1 MRNKKQRA
9 KISARI
15 LAVLLCVCLAAQN
28 VPMNTFA
35 AETAQGQT
43 QERSAGEFTLELSSE
58 PFSESAEK
66 ATEEQAEETVQETV
80 SEKIEEMEREEV
92 RQETTDNMTLDD
104 CENIEETETLEL
116 SQESLEEAEGSS
128 IIDSASQIEETSCMP
143 TEEMT
148 EEEVS
153 DFDETEEL
161 SELSETETDED
172 NEALYEMYYREY
184 EELVEELAAADNAYK
199 ITENQLFMQA
209 PQYLLK
215 NSAYDTYLTRCFDY
229 TREAMDSV
237 SSTQDIL
244 AAFMKGLKDG
254 AEFLTKEIAS
264 AYGWTDSNYKK
275 QKKDLAGELVREYM
289 GNEEYLGVSAEKL
302 SKNLKGLNKIANADL
317 KIQKE
322 EYAKQLKEACT
333 AMSDNDV
340 DKAVD
345 AIFGKLDKIS
355 GYADKTVDAFDIVT
369 SIMANQELEL
379 EVIDDLIVALQ
390 DSNDRDLYEGLI
402 MIRSDI
408 TSDIGTYI
416 LENYLTDKALG
427 KVKGILVDAIYNA
440 VSGVTGIEIT
450 TSGKVIV
457 GVAVNV
463 GVWCY
468 EKFQPSVDDI
478 VHTTIMY
485 NYALTLDTAVTKYKM
500 KFYKKQ
506 AKEEDIDCLQAA
518 LTAELCAV
526 KLMMKYAKGLTSNK
540 ALKNTLENYRESIG
554 ESPITYTGYI
564 NYYRMLATKD
574 IDAGLLTVT
583 DDSAVQKTP
592 DGTIIDEKY
601 DPTESIK
608 AKYAEI
614 QKKYPPNAGKTWTGK
629 YGGAEQCFGFAR
641 MVFNLLFGCDM
652 PKAYKG
658 KKRYELVDNTN
669 VTVIGQLSG
678 SNVTADN
685 MKKLV
690 SQGKLGDVTQGYG
703 APYGQHTMILQ
714 ELTDTGAVFYQC
726 NLYGE
731 CDIYTK
737 LYTWEYLAGRYGT
750 GDGTSGNGFTL
761 YRANNYG
768 TVYGD
773 GSDLFYDDSVNFV
786 INDGVLV
793 KYNGWQSHVV
803 IPDTVT
809 AIGDGAFQNNKTMM
823 TVEIPDGVISI
834 GNSAFYGC
842 TNLVGVVIPDSVE
855 SIGSQAFYGCTNLV
869 NVQLPENEKFVLI
882 NWGCF
887 YNCKHLKGIEIPQT
901 VTEIGSTVFYNCE
914 KLVDV
919 DLPNKLVSI
928 DYWAFTN
935 VPIKKIT
942 IPKSLERAYYA
953 QEGGAFYNCS
963 TLKEVNFEEG
973 ITSIPSCLFM
983 GCNGI
988 EEIVIPNTVT
998 SIGWGSFKNCKNL
1011 EKVSIPDSVTE
1022 IGSTVF
1028 YNCEKLVDV
1037 DLPNKLV
1044 SIDYW
1049 AFTNVPIKKITIPKS
1064 LERAYYAQE
1073 GGAFYNCST
1082 LKEVNFEEG
1091 ITSIPSCLF
1100 MGCNGIEEIVIPNTV
1115 TSIGWGSFKNCKN
1128 LEKVSI
1134 PDSVTEIGSTVFYNC
1149 EKLVDV
1155 DLPNKLVSID
1165 YWAFTNVP
1173 IKKITIPKSLERAYY
1188 AQEGGAFYNCS
1199 TLKEVNFEEGITS
1212 IPSYLFMGCNGVEE
1226 ITIPNT
1232 VTSIGWGSFEN
1243 CKNLEKAIIP
1253 SSVTAMEG
1261 YVFYNCVKLPEISIP
1276 DTVASMGNYIFSG
1289 CTSLKNAK
1297 LPNIR
1302 VNISDGMFQ
1311 NCTSLTTIDLPK
1323 TVTIIKKYAFQN
1335 AGLTELT
1342 LPENVTAIESSAF
1355 DGCTN
1360 LAKVTLKQTL
1370 KTIGS
1375 YAFRNND
1382 ALPELTIPNSVTTIG
1397 DYAFQDSDALTTVTI
1412 SDSVTALGQYIFAH
1426 CDTLKDVKLGT
1437 GLTKIPSYAF
1447 NLCPE
1452 LQKIVLPYRITTVDA
1467 NAFTNCTKL
1476 TEVTIPRGTT
1486 TISASAFS
1494 YPDRLTIYGISG
1506 TYAETYANQI
1516 GARFVNREVNAT
1528 DVTLSSTSLSM
1539 ITGAKHTLVMSV
1551 TPSDFT
1557 DEVVWK
1563 SSDTNILTVDNMGV
1577 ITAKA
1582 VGTANVRVAV
1592 GEKTA
1597 SCAVTVVQPVTSISL
1612 SKSTLSL
1619 DAFEDYTLTAS
1630 VYPDNAADKSVEW
1643 ATSDEKIAIVSQTGK
1658 VTPLSK
1664 GTADITVTAKDGS
1677 GRTAKCTVTVTSE
1690 GQLCTQYS
1698 QLESAHNYA
1707 NNTNKVW
1714 KYTYSG
1720 AKTLEV
1726 TFDSKTNVDDGYDFI
1741 YIYDKDNKEIK
1752 KATGT
1757 QLAGKTIQTTGDTI
1771 KIKLVSDEAVTAW
1784 GFRVTK
1790 ISADGSA
1797 IDPGEEKPGESET
1810 STEDSTEGTSEEE
1823 ESSEEHPT
1831 ESESDEPDGSLKDGL
1846 YITGLKTKTYTGSTV
1861 KQNLKVYYNKNLLQE
1876 GRDYT
1881 LSYKNNKTAGTA
1893 LVMIKTKGN
1902 LTGVV
1907 TKTFQIQPRKINDTN
1922 VIIEDAVYSY
1932 DKKAHKKAPAVMY
1945 NGKKLKEGKDYQA
1958 VEYGTGDYTSVGTYT
1973 VKIKGIGNYAGTYD
1987 SAKVIIV
1994 DKDKNLSKAKIA
2006 KIPAQEYQNGAAV
2019 ELPDSLVKVEL
2030 NKTTLK
2036 KGSDYTVSYANNTE
2050 AGKAI
2055 LIIKGKGQYAG
2066 TKTITFTIKRT
2077 PTALTDSMVTN
2088 KKEIGTVEIHKN
2100 GAKPK
2105 PKLAT
2110 GGSALTEGKD
2120 YAISYKNNKKAGT
2133 GTIVIKGKGNYT
2145 GNLEIPFRIT
2155 VKDLTSPNITVRVPN
2170 VPYTGKPNK
2179 YQSALV
2185 LTDSDGGILAKN
2197 KDYAV
2202 EAYYMG
2208 KTMLDKKSNPK
2219 EGAEI
2224 TVIIKGKGNYT
2235 GTIETSY
2242 SVKGIDFSKADIKV
2256 TAKRYTGS
2264 SVIIKSDD
2272 IISAN
2277 IKTGK
2282 TKTAL
2287 KFGTDYEIAAY
2298 SNNLKKG
2305 TATVTFKGIGAYAG
2319 EKTVK
2324 FKINSAQVQ

>member
-28 VPMNTFA
+28 VPMNAFA

-43 QERSAGEFTLELSSE
+43 QERSAGEFTSELSSE
-58 PFSESAEK
+58 PFSESAEE

-80 SEKIEEMEREEV
+80 PEKIEEEEQDSTERVNSDSATETIEQTSEHESYRISEEASIA
-92 RQETTDNMTLDD
+92 EESICEESATDNESSSETDSITEEWSQTEIDNFSGETVSRIEWLRELTSAFELNLEKENYPDNYYSDISTSSEYYHDIMVATGYGLVDVDAGEEFRPDDNATREFAAYSMNMRVGYVRESSEYTFSEAGEVTHADDIQAAIDNGWMVLDGSDFHPNAALTVEVKDAMIKEAKEIYASRKIDANHENRYEFTDNVIVIPNDTL
-104 CENIEETETLEL
+104 IEL
-116 SQESLEEAEGSS
+116 SAENELTITDCPKTINQGDMFAVFDSGMPLVFRAEKISKSGSQTIVTIGDVDMEDAFTTFDMEGTIDTDLTSVFVEDDDETVQLNYIVGGSAEKQYEDGTKYESLEELGNREISAVQVVQEFDYEEVNNGKWFGKPGGNYEESNPACKFTITQTISDLDVNYISNGTSSVYLTVTGNVSINCSLNLDLLDAFMPDLKVIKIQVTPLAVTLDLDAVVTLKGKAVFNYDGFFEIGVDFKHNRGFKLVSHLYGDTFSTEINAEATVGLRASINANYVFIKGSLYAEMGLKGGVTVLNKDDNGEPKECTTIYAYLYANYGWSVKVFVLFDKDKKWSDSHAIYTKYNSPFRVSKHYENGKKVDCCTRSRKSLQEYKAGPMWFYSTPSNSKYGYNGGSS
-128 IIDSASQIEETSCMP
+128 GLDADGNPFTIFEYS
-143 TEEMT
+143 
-148 EEEVS
+148 
-153 DFDETEEL
+153 L
-161 SELSETETDED
+161 NED
-172 NEALYEMYYREY
+172 NEAT
-184 EELVEELAAADNAYK
+184 
-199 ITENQLFMQA
+199 IT
-209 PQYLLK
+209 
-215 NSAYDTYLTRCFDY
+215 
-229 TREAMDSV
+229 
-237 SSTQDIL
+237 
-244 AAFMKGLKDG
+244 
-254 AEFLTKEIAS
+254 
-264 AYGWTDSNYKK
+264 
-275 QKKDLAGELVREYM
+275 
-289 GNEEYLGVSAEKL
+289 
-302 SKNLKGLNKIANADL
+302 
-317 KIQKE
+317 
-322 EYAKQLKEACT
+322 
-333 AMSDNDV
+333 
-340 DKAVD
+340 
-345 AIFGKLDKIS
+345 
-355 GYADKTVDAFDIVT
+355 
-369 SIMANQELEL
+369 
-379 EVIDDLIVALQ
+379 
-390 DSNDRDLYEGLI
+390 
-402 MIRSDI
+402 
-408 TSDIGTYI
+408 
-416 LENYLTDKALG
+416 
-427 KVKGILVDAIYNA
+427 
-440 VSGVTGIEIT
+440 
-450 TSGKVIV
+450 
-457 GVAVNV
+457 
-463 GVWCY
+463 
-468 EKFQPSVDDI
+468 
-478 VHTTIMY
+478 
-485 NYALTLDTAVTKYKM
+485 
-500 KFYKKQ
+500 
-506 AKEEDIDCLQAA
+506 
-518 LTAELCAV
+518 
-526 KLMMKYAKGLTSNK
+526 
-540 ALKNTLENYRESIG
+540 
-554 ESPITYTGYI
+554 
-564 NYYRMLATKD
+564 
-574 IDAGLLTVT
+574 
-583 DDSAVQKTP
+583 
-592 DGTIIDEKY
+592 
-601 DPTESIK
+601 
-608 AKYAEI
+608 
-614 QKKYPPNAGKTWTGK
+614 
-629 YGGAEQCFGFAR
+629 
-641 MVFNLLFGCDM
+641 
-652 PKAYKG
+652 
-658 KKRYELVDNTN
+658 
-669 VTVIGQLSG
+669 
-678 SNVTADN
+678 
-685 MKKLV
+685 
-690 SQGKLGDVTQGYG
+690 
-703 APYGQHTMILQ
+703 
-714 ELTDTGAVFYQC
+714 
-726 NLYGE
+726 
-731 CDIYTK
+731 
-737 LYTWEYLAGRYGT
+737 
-750 GDGTSGNGFTL
+750 
-761 YRANNYG
+761 
-768 TVYGD
+768 
-773 GSDLFYDDSVNFV
+773 
-786 INDGVLV
+786 
-793 KYNGWQSHVV
+793 KYNGNVSALRIPEELDGYKVV
-803 IPDTVT
+803 
-809 AIGDGAFQNNKTMM
+809 G
-823 TVEIPDGVISI
+823 I
-834 GNSAFYGC
+834 GNSVFKGKTALR
-842 TNLVGVVIPDSVE
+842 TVVVPDSVE
-855 SIGSQAFYGCTNLV
+855 TIGYSAFENCSNLV
-869 NVQLPENEKFVLI
+869 SVQLPKGVTSIGYYAFR
-882 NWGCF
+882 
-887 YNCKHLKGIEIPQT
+887 NCSKLKKVE
-901 VTEIGSTVFYNCE
+901 
-914 KLVDV
+914 
-919 DLPNKLVSI
+919 
-928 DYWAFTN
+928 
-935 VPIKKIT
+935 
-942 IPKSLERAYYA
+942 IPKSLETTTAN
-953 QEGGAFYNCS
+953 FYLTNSGIFYDCEN
-963 TLKEVNFEEG
+963 LKTIKFEEG
-973 ITSIPSCLFM
+973 ITKIPQCIFANCS
-983 GCNGI
+983 GI
-988 EEIVIPNTVT
+988 E
-998 SIGWGSFKNCKNL
+998 SI
-1011 EKVSIPDSVTE
+1011 EIPD
-1022 IGSTVF
+1022 TVI
-1028 YNCEKLVDV
+1028 
-1037 DLPNKLV
+1037 
-1044 SIDYW
+1044 SI
-1049 AFTNVPIKKITIPKS
+1049 
-1064 LERAYYAQE
+1064 EAY
-1073 GGAFYNCST
+1073 AFYNCASIKNII
-1082 LKEVNFEEG
+1082 LK
-1091 ITSIPSCLF
+1091 I
-1100 MGCNGIEEIVIPNTV
+1100 GIET
-1115 TSIGWGSFKNCKN
+1115 IGGY
-1128 LEKVSI
+1128 
-1134 PDSVTEIGSTVFYNC
+1134 T
-1149 EKLVDV
+1149 
-1155 DLPNKLVSID
+1155 
-1165 YWAFTNVP
+1165 FTND
-1173 IKKITIPKSLERAYY
+1173 SALL
-1188 AQEGGAFYNCS
+1188 G
-1199 TLKEVNFEEGITS
+1199 
-1212 IPSYLFMGCNGVEE
+1212 
-1226 ITIPNT
+1226 
-1232 VTSIGWGSFEN
+1232 
-1243 CKNLEKAIIP
+1243 
-1253 SSVTAMEG
+1253 
-1261 YVFYNCVKLPEISIP
+1261 ISIP
-1276 DTVASMGNYIFSG
+1276 DTVTSMGNYIFSG
-1289 CTSLKNAK
+1289 CTSLKTAR
-1297 LPNIR
+1297 LPNTR
-1302 VNISDGMFQ
+1302 VNITDGMFQ
-1311 NCTSLTTIDLPK
+1311 NCTSLTTIALPK
-1323 TVTIIKKYAFQN
+1323 TVTTIKQYAFQN

-1342 LPENVTAIESSAF
+1342 LPENVTTIEQSAF
-1355 DGCTN
+1355 DNCTA
-1360 LAKVTLKQTL
+1360 LAKVTLNQKL
-1370 KTIGS
+1370 KTIGN

-1382 ALPELTIPNSVTTIG
+1382 ALSEITIPNSVTTIG
-1397 DYAFQDSDALTTVTI
+1397 DYAFQDSDALTTATI
-1412 SDSVTALGQYIFAH
+1412 SDSVTAIGQYIFAH
-1426 CDTLKDVKLGT
+1426 CDTLKDIKLGT

-1486 TISASAFS
+1486 TISANAFS

-1506 TYAETYANQI
+1506 TYAEIYANQI
-1516 GARFVNREVNAT
+1516 GAKFVNREVNAT
-1528 DVTLSSTSLSM
+1528 NVTLSSTTLSM
-1539 ITGAKHTLVMSV
+1539 IAGAKHTLVMSV
-1551 TPSDFT
+1551 TPNDFT

-1612 SKSTLSL
+1612 NRSTLSL

-1643 ATSDEKIAIVSQTGK
+1643 TTSDEKIAIVSQTGK

-1757 QLAGKTIQTTGDTI
+1757 QLAGKTIQTTGDTV

-1790 ISADGSA
+1790 ISADGTA
-1797 IDPGEEKPGESET
+1797 IDPGEENPGETET
-1810 STEDSTEGTSEEE
+1810 STEGSTEGSSEEE
-1823 ESSEEHPT
+1823 NSSEEHST
-1831 ESESDEPDGSLKDGL
+1831 ETEPDEPDGSLKDGL
-1846 YITGLKTKTYTGSTV
+1846 YITGLKTKTYTGSAV

-1876 GRDYT
+1876 GKDYT

-1958 VEYGTGDYTSVGTYT
+1958 VEYGTGDYTSVGTYR

-1994 DKDKNLSKAKIA
+1994 DKDKNLSKAKVA
-2006 KIPAQEYQNGAAV
+2006 KVPAQEYQNGAAV

-2077 PTALTDSMVTN
+2077 PTVLTDSMVTN

-2197 KDYAV
+2197 KDYTV

-2208 KTMLDKKSNPK
+2208 KTVLDKKSNPK

>member
-28 VPMNTFA
+28 VPMNAFA

-43 QERSAGEFTLELSSE
+43 QERSAGEFTSELSSE
-58 PFSESAEK
+58 PFSESAEE

-80 SEKIEEMEREEV
+80 PEKIEEEEQDSTERVNSDSATETIEQTSEHESYRISEEASIA
-92 RQETTDNMTLDD
+92 EESICEESATDNESSSETDSITEEWSQTEIDNFSGETVSRIEWLRELTSAFELNLEKENYPDNYYSDISTSSEYYHDIMVATGYGLVDVDAGEEFRPDDNATREFAAYSMNMRVGYVRESSEYTFSEAGEVTHADDIQAAIDNGWMVLDGSDFHPNAALTVEVKDAMIKEAKEIYASRKIDANHENRYEFTDNVIVIPNDTL
-104 CENIEETETLEL
+104 IEL
-116 SQESLEEAEGSS
+116 SAENELTITDCPKTINQGDMFAVFDSGMPLVFRAEKISKSGSQTIVTIGDVDMEDAFTTFDMEGTIDTDLTSVFVEDDDETVQLNYIVGGSAEKQYEDGTKYESLEELGNREISAVQVVQEFDYEEVNNGKWFGKPGGNYEESNPACKFTITQTISDLDVNYISNGTSSVYLTVTGNVSINCSLNLDLLDAFMPDLKVIKIQVTPLAVTLDLDAVVTLKGKAVFNYDGFFEIGVDFKHNRGFKLVSHLYGDTFSTEINAEATVGLRASINANYVFIKGSLYAEMGLKGGVTVLNKDDNGEPKECTTIYAYLYANYGWSVKVFVLFDKDKKWSDSHAIYTKYNSPFRVSKHYENGKKVDCCTRSRKSLQEYKAGPMWFYSTPSNSKYGYNGGSS
-128 IIDSASQIEETSCMP
+128 GLDADGNPFTIFEYS
-143 TEEMT
+143 
-148 EEEVS
+148 
-153 DFDETEEL
+153 L
-161 SELSETETDED
+161 NED
-172 NEALYEMYYREY
+172 NEATITKYNGNVSALRIP
-184 EELVEELAAADNAYK
+184 EELDGYK
-199 ITENQLFMQA
+199 VVGIG
-209 PQYLLK
+209 
-215 NSAYDTYLTRCFDY
+215 NSVFKGKTALRTVVVP
-229 TREAMDSV
+229 DSV
-237 SSTQDIL
+237 ETIGYS
-244 AAFMKGLKDG
+244 AFENCSNLVSVQLPKG
-254 AEFLTKEIAS
+254 
-264 AYGWTDSNYKK
+264 
-275 QKKDLAGELVREYM
+275 
-289 GNEEYLGVSAEKL
+289 
-302 SKNLKGLNKIANADL
+302 
-317 KIQKE
+317 
-322 EYAKQLKEACT
+322 
-333 AMSDNDV
+333 
-340 DKAVD
+340 
-345 AIFGKLDKIS
+345 
-355 GYADKTVDAFDIVT
+355 VT
-369 SIMANQELEL
+369 SIGYYAFRNCSKLKKVEIPKSLETTTANF
-379 EVIDDLIVALQ
+379 
-390 DSNDRDLYEGLI
+390 
-402 MIRSDI
+402 
-408 TSDIGTYI
+408 
-416 LENYLTDKALG
+416 YLTNS
-427 KVKGILVDAIYNA
+427 GIFYDCENLKTIKFEEGITKIPQCIFANC
-440 VSGVTGIEIT
+440 SGIE
-450 TSGKVIV
+450 
-457 GVAVNV
+457 
-463 GVWCY
+463 
-468 EKFQPSVDDI
+468 
-478 VHTTIMY
+478 
-485 NYALTLDTAVTKYKM
+485 
-500 KFYKKQ
+500 
-506 AKEEDIDCLQAA
+506 
-518 LTAELCAV
+518 
-526 KLMMKYAKGLTSNK
+526 
-540 ALKNTLENYRESIG
+540 
-554 ESPITYTGYI
+554 
-564 NYYRMLATKD
+564 
-574 IDAGLLTVT
+574 
-583 DDSAVQKTP
+583 
-592 DGTIIDEKY
+592 
-601 DPTESIK
+601 
-608 AKYAEI
+608 
-614 QKKYPPNAGKTWTGK
+614 
-629 YGGAEQCFGFAR
+629 
-641 MVFNLLFGCDM
+641 
-652 PKAYKG
+652 
-658 KKRYELVDNTN
+658 
-669 VTVIGQLSG
+669 
-678 SNVTADN
+678 
-685 MKKLV
+685 
-690 SQGKLGDVTQGYG
+690 DV
-703 APYGQHTMILQ
+703 
-714 ELTDTGAVFYQC
+714 E
-726 NLYGE
+726 
-731 CDIYTK
+731 
-737 LYTWEYLAGRYGT
+737 
-750 GDGTSGNGFTL
+750 
-761 YRANNYG
+761 
-768 TVYGD
+768 
-773 GSDLFYDDSVNFV
+773 
-786 INDGVLV
+786 
-793 KYNGWQSHVV
+793 

-809 AIGDGAFQNNKTMM
+809 
-823 TVEIPDGVISI
+823 SI
-834 GNSAFYGC
+834 
-842 TNLVGVVIPDSVE
+842 E
-855 SIGSQAFYGCTNLV
+855 
-869 NVQLPENEKFVLI
+869 
-882 NWGCF
+882 
-887 YNCKHLKGIEIPQT
+887 
-901 VTEIGSTVFYNCE
+901 
-914 KLVDV
+914 
-919 DLPNKLVSI
+919 
-928 DYWAFTN
+928 
-935 VPIKKIT
+935 
-942 IPKSLERAYYA
+942 AY
-953 QEGGAFYNCS
+953 AFYNCAS
-963 TLKEVNFEEG
+963 IKNIILK
-973 ITSIPSCLFM
+973 I
-983 GCNGI
+983 GI
-988 EEIVIPNTVT
+988 ET
-998 SIGWGSFKNCKNL
+998 IGGY
-1011 EKVSIPDSVTE
+1011 T
-1022 IGSTVF
+1022 
-1028 YNCEKLVDV
+1028 
-1037 DLPNKLV
+1037 
-1044 SIDYW
+1044 
-1049 AFTNVPIKKITIPKS
+1049 FTN
-1064 LERAYYAQE
+1064 
-1073 GGAFYNCST
+1073 
-1082 LKEVNFEEG
+1082 
-1091 ITSIPSCLF
+1091 
-1100 MGCNGIEEIVIPNTV
+1100 
-1115 TSIGWGSFKNCKN
+1115 
-1128 LEKVSI
+1128 
-1134 PDSVTEIGSTVFYNC
+1134 DSALLG
-1149 EKLVDV
+1149 
-1155 DLPNKLVSID
+1155 
-1165 YWAFTNVP
+1165 
-1173 IKKITIPKSLERAYY
+1173 
-1188 AQEGGAFYNCS
+1188 
-1199 TLKEVNFEEGITS
+1199 
-1212 IPSYLFMGCNGVEE
+1212 
-1226 ITIPNT
+1226 
-1232 VTSIGWGSFEN
+1232 
-1243 CKNLEKAIIP
+1243 
-1253 SSVTAMEG
+1253 
-1261 YVFYNCVKLPEISIP
+1261 ISIP
-1276 DTVASMGNYIFSG
+1276 DTVTSMGNYIFSG
-1289 CTSLKNAK
+1289 CTSLKTAR
-1297 LPNIR
+1297 LPNTR
-1302 VNISDGMFQ
+1302 VNITDGMFQ
-1311 NCTSLTTIDLPK
+1311 NCTSLTTIALPK
-1323 TVTIIKKYAFQN
+1323 TVTTIKQYAFQN

-1342 LPENVTAIESSAF
+1342 LPENVTTIEQSAF
-1355 DGCTN
+1355 DNCTA
-1360 LAKVTLKQTL
+1360 LAKVTLNQKL
-1370 KTIGS
+1370 KTIGN

-1382 ALPELTIPNSVTTIG
+1382 ALSEITIPNSVTTIG
-1397 DYAFQDSDALTTVTI
+1397 DYAFQDSDALTTATI
-1412 SDSVTALGQYIFAH
+1412 SDSVTAIGQYIFAH
-1426 CDTLKDVKLGT
+1426 CDTLKDIKLGT

-1486 TISASAFS
+1486 TISANAFS

-1506 TYAETYANQI
+1506 TYAEIYANQI
-1516 GARFVNREVNAT
+1516 GAKFVNREVNAT
-1528 DVTLSSTSLSM
+1528 NVTLSSTTLSM
-1539 ITGAKHTLVMSV
+1539 IAGAKHTLVMSV
-1551 TPSDFT
+1551 TPNDFT

-1612 SKSTLSL
+1612 NRSTLSL

-1643 ATSDEKIAIVSQTGK
+1643 TTSDEKIAIVSQTGK

-1757 QLAGKTIQTTGDTI
+1757 QLAGKTIQTTGDTV

-1790 ISADGSA
+1790 ISADGTA
-1797 IDPGEEKPGESET
+1797 IDPGEENPGETET
-1810 STEDSTEGTSEEE
+1810 STEGSTEGSSEEE
-1823 ESSEEHPT
+1823 NSSEEHST
-1831 ESESDEPDGSLKDGL
+1831 ETEPDEPDGSLKDGL
-1846 YITGLKTKTYTGSTV
+1846 YITGLKTKTYTGSAV

-1876 GRDYT
+1876 GKDYT

-1958 VEYGTGDYTSVGTYT
+1958 VEYGTGDYTSVGTYR

-1994 DKDKNLSKAKIA
+1994 DKDKNLSKAKVA
-2006 KIPAQEYQNGAAV
+2006 KVPAQEYQNGAAV

-2077 PTALTDSMVTN
+2077 PTVLTDSMVTN

-2197 KDYAV
+2197 KDYTV

-2208 KTMLDKKSNPK
+2208 KTVLDKKSNPK

>member
-28 VPMNTFA
+28 VPMNAFA

-43 QERSAGEFTLELSSE
+43 QERSAGEFTSELSSE
-58 PFSESAEK
+58 PFSESAEE

-80 SEKIEEMEREEV
+80 PEKIEEEEQDSTERVNSDSATETIEQTSEHESYRISEEASIA
-92 RQETTDNMTLDD
+92 EESICEESATDNESSSETDSITEEWSQTEIDNFSGETVSRIEWLRELTSAFELNLEKENYPDNYYSDISTSSEYYHDIMVATGYGLVDVDAGEEFRPDDNATREFAAYSMNMRVGYVRESSEYTFSEAGEVTHADDIQAAIDNGWMVLDGSDFHPNAALTVEVKDAMIKEAKEIYASRKIDANHENRYEFTDNVIVIPNDTL
-104 CENIEETETLEL
+104 IEL
-116 SQESLEEAEGSS
+116 SAENELTITDCPKTINQGDMFAVFDSGMPLVFRAEKISKSGSQTIVTIGDVDMEDAFTTFDMEGTIDTDLTSVFVEDDDETVQLNYIVGGSAEKQYEDGTKYESLEELGNREISAVQVVQEFDYEEVNNGKWFGKPGGNYEESNPACKFTITQTISDLDVNYISNGTSSVYLTVTGNVSINCSLNLDLLDAFMPDLKVIKIQVTPLAVTLDLDAVVTLKGKAVFNYDGFFEIGVDFKHNRGFKLVSHLYGDTFSTEINAEATVGLRASINANYVFIKGSLYAEMGLKGGVTVLNKDDNGEPKECTTIYAYLYANYGWSVKVFVLFDKDKKWSDSHAIYTKYNSPFRVSKHYENGKKVDCCTRSRKSLQEYKAGPMWFYSTPSNSKYGYNGGSS
-128 IIDSASQIEETSCMP
+128 GLDADGNPFTIFEYS
-143 TEEMT
+143 
-148 EEEVS
+148 
-153 DFDETEEL
+153 L
-161 SELSETETDED
+161 NED
-172 NEALYEMYYREY
+172 NEAT
-184 EELVEELAAADNAYK
+184 
-199 ITENQLFMQA
+199 IT
-209 PQYLLK
+209 
-215 NSAYDTYLTRCFDY
+215 
-229 TREAMDSV
+229 
-237 SSTQDIL
+237 
-244 AAFMKGLKDG
+244 
-254 AEFLTKEIAS
+254 
-264 AYGWTDSNYKK
+264 
-275 QKKDLAGELVREYM
+275 
-289 GNEEYLGVSAEKL
+289 
-302 SKNLKGLNKIANADL
+302 
-317 KIQKE
+317 
-322 EYAKQLKEACT
+322 
-333 AMSDNDV
+333 
-340 DKAVD
+340 
-345 AIFGKLDKIS
+345 
-355 GYADKTVDAFDIVT
+355 
-369 SIMANQELEL
+369 
-379 EVIDDLIVALQ
+379 
-390 DSNDRDLYEGLI
+390 
-402 MIRSDI
+402 
-408 TSDIGTYI
+408 
-416 LENYLTDKALG
+416 
-427 KVKGILVDAIYNA
+427 
-440 VSGVTGIEIT
+440 
-450 TSGKVIV
+450 
-457 GVAVNV
+457 
-463 GVWCY
+463 
-468 EKFQPSVDDI
+468 
-478 VHTTIMY
+478 
-485 NYALTLDTAVTKYKM
+485 
-500 KFYKKQ
+500 
-506 AKEEDIDCLQAA
+506 
-518 LTAELCAV
+518 
-526 KLMMKYAKGLTSNK
+526 
-540 ALKNTLENYRESIG
+540 
-554 ESPITYTGYI
+554 
-564 NYYRMLATKD
+564 
-574 IDAGLLTVT
+574 
-583 DDSAVQKTP
+583 
-592 DGTIIDEKY
+592 
-601 DPTESIK
+601 
-608 AKYAEI
+608 
-614 QKKYPPNAGKTWTGK
+614 
-629 YGGAEQCFGFAR
+629 
-641 MVFNLLFGCDM
+641 
-652 PKAYKG
+652 
-658 KKRYELVDNTN
+658 
-669 VTVIGQLSG
+669 
-678 SNVTADN
+678 
-685 MKKLV
+685 
-690 SQGKLGDVTQGYG
+690 
-703 APYGQHTMILQ
+703 
-714 ELTDTGAVFYQC
+714 
-726 NLYGE
+726 
-731 CDIYTK
+731 
-737 LYTWEYLAGRYGT
+737 
-750 GDGTSGNGFTL
+750 
-761 YRANNYG
+761 
-768 TVYGD
+768 
-773 GSDLFYDDSVNFV
+773 
-786 INDGVLV
+786 
-793 KYNGWQSHVV
+793 KYNGNVSALRIPEELDGYKVV
-803 IPDTVT
+803 
-809 AIGDGAFQNNKTMM
+809 G
-823 TVEIPDGVISI
+823 I
-834 GNSAFYGC
+834 GNSVFKGKTALR
-842 TNLVGVVIPDSVE
+842 TVVVPDSVE
-855 SIGSQAFYGCTNLV
+855 TIGYSAFENCSNLV
-869 NVQLPENEKFVLI
+869 SVQLPKGVTSIGYYAFR
-882 NWGCF
+882 
-887 YNCKHLKGIEIPQT
+887 NCSKLKKVE
-901 VTEIGSTVFYNCE
+901 
-914 KLVDV
+914 
-919 DLPNKLVSI
+919 
-928 DYWAFTN
+928 
-935 VPIKKIT
+935 
-942 IPKSLERAYYA
+942 IPKSLETTTAN
-953 QEGGAFYNCS
+953 FYLTNSGIFYDCEN
-963 TLKEVNFEEG
+963 LKTIKFEEG
-973 ITSIPSCLFM
+973 ITKIPQCIFANCS
-983 GCNGI
+983 GI
-988 EEIVIPNTVT
+988 E
-998 SIGWGSFKNCKNL
+998 SI
-1011 EKVSIPDSVTE
+1011 EIPD
-1022 IGSTVF
+1022 TVI
-1028 YNCEKLVDV
+1028 
-1037 DLPNKLV
+1037 
-1044 SIDYW
+1044 SI
-1049 AFTNVPIKKITIPKS
+1049 
-1064 LERAYYAQE
+1064 EAY
-1073 GGAFYNCST
+1073 AFYNCKS
-1082 LKEVNFEEG
+1082 LKN
-1091 ITSIPSCLF
+1091 IILKI
-1100 MGCNGIEEIVIPNTV
+1100 GIET
-1115 TSIGWGSFKNCKN
+1115 IGGY
-1128 LEKVSI
+1128 
-1134 PDSVTEIGSTVFYNC
+1134 T
-1149 EKLVDV
+1149 
-1155 DLPNKLVSID
+1155 
-1165 YWAFTNVP
+1165 FTND
-1173 IKKITIPKSLERAYY
+1173 SALL
-1188 AQEGGAFYNCS
+1188 G
-1199 TLKEVNFEEGITS
+1199 
-1212 IPSYLFMGCNGVEE
+1212 
-1226 ITIPNT
+1226 
-1232 VTSIGWGSFEN
+1232 
-1243 CKNLEKAIIP
+1243 
-1253 SSVTAMEG
+1253 
-1261 YVFYNCVKLPEISIP
+1261 ISIP
-1276 DTVASMGNYIFSG
+1276 DTVTSMGNYIFSG
-1289 CTSLKNAK
+1289 CTSLKTAR
-1297 LPNIR
+1297 LPNTR
-1302 VNISDGMFQ
+1302 VNITDGMFQ
-1311 NCTSLTTIDLPK
+1311 NCTSLTTIALPK
-1323 TVTIIKKYAFQN
+1323 TVTTIKQYAFQN

-1342 LPENVTAIESSAF
+1342 LPENVTTIEQSAF
-1355 DGCTN
+1355 DNCTA
-1360 LAKVTLKQTL
+1360 LAKVTLNQKL
-1370 KTIGS
+1370 KTIGN

-1382 ALPELTIPNSVTTIG
+1382 ALSEITIPNSVTTIG
-1397 DYAFQDSDALTTVTI
+1397 DYAFQDSDALTTATI
-1412 SDSVTALGQYIFAH
+1412 SDSVTAIGQYIFAH
-1426 CDTLKDVKLGT
+1426 CDTLKDIKLGT

-1486 TISASAFS
+1486 TISANAFS

-1506 TYAETYANQI
+1506 TYAEIYANQI
-1516 GARFVNREVNAT
+1516 GAKFVNREVNAT
-1528 DVTLSSTSLSM
+1528 NVTLSSTTLSM
-1539 ITGAKHTLVMSV
+1539 IAGAKHTLVMSV
-1551 TPSDFT
+1551 TPNDFT

-1612 SKSTLSL
+1612 NRSTLSL

-1643 ATSDEKIAIVSQTGK
+1643 TTSDEKIAIVSQTGK

-1757 QLAGKTIQTTGDTI
+1757 QLAGKTIQTTGDTV

-1790 ISADGSA
+1790 ISADGTA
-1797 IDPGEEKPGESET
+1797 IDPGEENPGETET
-1810 STEDSTEGTSEEE
+1810 STEGSTEGSSEEE
-1823 ESSEEHPT
+1823 NSSEEHST
-1831 ESESDEPDGSLKDGL
+1831 ETEPDEPDGSLKDGL
-1846 YITGLKTKTYTGSTV
+1846 YITGLKTKTYTGSAV

-1876 GRDYT
+1876 GKDYT

-1958 VEYGTGDYTSVGTYT
+1958 VEYGTGDYTSVGTYR

-1994 DKDKNLSKAKIA
+1994 DKDKNLSKAKVA
-2006 KIPAQEYQNGAAV
+2006 KVPAQEYQNGAAV

-2077 PTALTDSMVTN
+2077 PTVLTDSMVTN

-2197 KDYAV
+2197 KDYTV

-2208 KTMLDKKSNPK
+2208 KTVLDKKSNPK

>member
-28 VPMNTFA
+28 VPMNAFA

-43 QERSAGEFTLELSSE
+43 QERSAGEFTSELSSE
-58 PFSESAEK
+58 PFSESAEE

-80 SEKIEEMEREEV
+80 PEKIEEEEQDSTERVNSDSATETIEQTSEHESYRISEEASIA
-92 RQETTDNMTLDD
+92 EESICEESATDNESSSETDSITEEWSQTEIDNFSGETVSRIEWLRELTSAFELNLEKENYPDNYYSDISTSSEYYHDIMVATGYGLVDVDAGEEFRPDDNATREFAAYSMNMRVGYVRESSEYTFSEAGEVTHADDIQAAIDNGWMVLDGSDFHPNAALTVEVKDAMIKEAKEIYASRKIDANHENRYEFTDNVIVIPNDTL
-104 CENIEETETLEL
+104 IEL
-116 SQESLEEAEGSS
+116 SAENELTITDCPKTINQGDMFAVFDSGMPLVFRAEKISKSGSQTIVTIGDVDMEDAFTTFDMEGTIDTDLTSVFVEDDDETVQLNYIVGGSAEKQYEDGTKYESLEELGNREISAVQVVQEFDYEEVNNGKWFGKPGGNYEESNPACKFTITQTISDLDVNYISNGTSSVYLTVTGNVSINCSLNLDLLDAFMPDLKVIKIQVTPLAVTLDLDAVVTLKGKAVFNYDGFFEIGVDFKHNRGFKLVSHLYGDTFSTEINAEATVGLRASINANYVFIKGSLYAEMGLKGGVTVLNKDDNGEPKECTTIYAYLYANYGWSVKVFVLFDKDKKWSDSHAIYTKYNSPFRVSKHYENGKKVDCCTRSRKSLQEYKAGPMWFYSTPSNSKYGYNGGSS
-128 IIDSASQIEETSCMP
+128 GLDADGNPFTIFEYS
-143 TEEMT
+143 
-148 EEEVS
+148 
-153 DFDETEEL
+153 L
-161 SELSETETDED
+161 NED
-172 NEALYEMYYREY
+172 NEATITKYNGNVSALRIP
-184 EELVEELAAADNAYK
+184 EELDGYKVVGIGNSVFKGKTALRTVVVPDSVETIGYSAF
-199 ITENQLFMQA
+199 ENCSNLVSVQLPKGVTSIGYYAFRNCSK
-209 PQYLLK
+209 LK
-215 NSAYDTYLTRCFDY
+215 KVEIPKSLETTTANFYLTNSGIFYDCENLKTIKFEEGITKIPQCIFANCSGIESIEIPD
-229 TREAMDSV
+229 TVISIEAYAFYNCASIKNIQISNAVTSIEAYAFSKCNELSQIEIPNSV
-237 SSTQDIL
+237 TNIAECAFSSCGKLSNIKL
-244 AAFMKGLKDG
+244 SKGLKIIGYYAFRDCNG
-254 AEFLTKEIAS
+254 IKEIEIPKSLETTTA
-264 AYGWTDSNYKK
+264 DF
-275 QKKDLAGELVREYM
+275 
-289 GNEEYLGVSAEKL
+289 YLTNSGIFYDCE
-302 SKNLKGLNKIANADL
+302 NLKTIKFEEGITKIPQCIFAN
-317 KIQKE
+317 
-322 EYAKQLKEACT
+322 C
-333 AMSDNDV
+333 S
-340 DKAVD
+340 
-345 AIFGKLDKIS
+345 
-355 GYADKTVDAFDIVT
+355 
-369 SIMANQELEL
+369 
-379 EVIDDLIVALQ
+379 
-390 DSNDRDLYEGLI
+390 
-402 MIRSDI
+402 
-408 TSDIGTYI
+408 
-416 LENYLTDKALG
+416 
-427 KVKGILVDAIYNA
+427 
-440 VSGVTGIEIT
+440 GIE
-450 TSGKVIV
+450 
-457 GVAVNV
+457 
-463 GVWCY
+463 
-468 EKFQPSVDDI
+468 
-478 VHTTIMY
+478 
-485 NYALTLDTAVTKYKM
+485 
-500 KFYKKQ
+500 
-506 AKEEDIDCLQAA
+506 
-518 LTAELCAV
+518 
-526 KLMMKYAKGLTSNK
+526 
-540 ALKNTLENYRESIG
+540 
-554 ESPITYTGYI
+554 
-564 NYYRMLATKD
+564 
-574 IDAGLLTVT
+574 
-583 DDSAVQKTP
+583 
-592 DGTIIDEKY
+592 
-601 DPTESIK
+601 
-608 AKYAEI
+608 
-614 QKKYPPNAGKTWTGK
+614 
-629 YGGAEQCFGFAR
+629 
-641 MVFNLLFGCDM
+641 
-652 PKAYKG
+652 
-658 KKRYELVDNTN
+658 
-669 VTVIGQLSG
+669 
-678 SNVTADN
+678 
-685 MKKLV
+685 
-690 SQGKLGDVTQGYG
+690 DV
-703 APYGQHTMILQ
+703 
-714 ELTDTGAVFYQC
+714 E
-726 NLYGE
+726 
-731 CDIYTK
+731 
-737 LYTWEYLAGRYGT
+737 
-750 GDGTSGNGFTL
+750 
-761 YRANNYG
+761 
-768 TVYGD
+768 
-773 GSDLFYDDSVNFV
+773 
-786 INDGVLV
+786 
-793 KYNGWQSHVV
+793 

-809 AIGDGAFQNNKTMM
+809 
-823 TVEIPDGVISI
+823 SI
-834 GNSAFYGC
+834 EAY
-842 TNLVGVVIPDSVE
+842 
-855 SIGSQAFYGCTNLV
+855 A
-869 NVQLPENEKFVLI
+869 
-882 NWGCF
+882 F
-887 YNCKHLKGIEIPQT
+887 YNCKSLKNIILKIGIET
-901 VTEIGSTVFYNCE
+901 IGGYT
-914 KLVDV
+914 
-919 DLPNKLVSI
+919 
-928 DYWAFTN
+928 FTN
-935 VPIKKIT
+935 
-942 IPKSLERAYYA
+942 
-953 QEGGAFYNCS
+953 
-963 TLKEVNFEEG
+963 
-973 ITSIPSCLFM
+973 
-983 GCNGI
+983 
-988 EEIVIPNTVT
+988 
-998 SIGWGSFKNCKNL
+998 
-1011 EKVSIPDSVTE
+1011 DSALL
-1022 IGSTVF
+1022 G
-1028 YNCEKLVDV
+1028 
-1037 DLPNKLV
+1037 
-1044 SIDYW
+1044 
-1049 AFTNVPIKKITIPKS
+1049 
-1064 LERAYYAQE
+1064 
-1073 GGAFYNCST
+1073 
-1082 LKEVNFEEG
+1082 
-1091 ITSIPSCLF
+1091 
-1100 MGCNGIEEIVIPNTV
+1100 
-1115 TSIGWGSFKNCKN
+1115 
-1128 LEKVSI
+1128 
-1134 PDSVTEIGSTVFYNC
+1134 
-1149 EKLVDV
+1149 
-1155 DLPNKLVSID
+1155 
-1165 YWAFTNVP
+1165 
-1173 IKKITIPKSLERAYY
+1173 
-1188 AQEGGAFYNCS
+1188 
-1199 TLKEVNFEEGITS
+1199 
-1212 IPSYLFMGCNGVEE
+1212 
-1226 ITIPNT
+1226 
-1232 VTSIGWGSFEN
+1232 
-1243 CKNLEKAIIP
+1243 
-1253 SSVTAMEG
+1253 
-1261 YVFYNCVKLPEISIP
+1261 ISIP
-1276 DTVASMGNYIFSG
+1276 DTVTSMGNYIFSG
-1289 CTSLKNAK
+1289 CTSLKTAR
-1297 LPNIR
+1297 LPNTR
-1302 VNISDGMFQ
+1302 VNITDGMFQ
-1311 NCTSLTTIDLPK
+1311 NCTSLTTIALPK
-1323 TVTIIKKYAFQN
+1323 TVTTIKQYAFQN

-1342 LPENVTAIESSAF
+1342 LPENVTTIEQSAF
-1355 DGCTN
+1355 DNCTA
-1360 LAKVTLKQTL
+1360 LAKVTLNQKL
-1370 KTIGS
+1370 KTIGN

-1382 ALPELTIPNSVTTIG
+1382 ALSEITIPNSVTTIG
-1397 DYAFQDSDALTTVTI
+1397 DYAFQDSDALTTATI
-1412 SDSVTALGQYIFAH
+1412 SDSVTAIGQYIFAH
-1426 CDTLKDVKLGT
+1426 CDTLKDIKLGT

-1486 TISASAFS
+1486 TISANAFS

-1506 TYAETYANQI
+1506 TYAEIYANQI
-1516 GARFVNREVNAT
+1516 GAKFVNREVNAT
-1528 DVTLSSTSLSM
+1528 NVTLSSTTLSM
-1539 ITGAKHTLVMSV
+1539 IAGAKHTLVMSV
-1551 TPSDFT
+1551 TPNDFT

-1612 SKSTLSL
+1612 NRSTLSL

-1643 ATSDEKIAIVSQTGK
+1643 TTSDEKIAIVSQTGK

-1757 QLAGKTIQTTGDTI
+1757 QLAGKTIQTTGDTV

-1790 ISADGSA
+1790 ISADGTA
-1797 IDPGEEKPGESET
+1797 IDPGEENPGETET
-1810 STEDSTEGTSEEE
+1810 STEGSTEGSSEEE
-1823 ESSEEHPT
+1823 NSSEEHST
-1831 ESESDEPDGSLKDGL
+1831 ETEPDEPDGSLKDGL
-1846 YITGLKTKTYTGSTV
+1846 YITGLKTKTYTGSAV

-1876 GRDYT
+1876 GKDYT

-1958 VEYGTGDYTSVGTYT
+1958 VEYGTGDYTSVGTYR

-1994 DKDKNLSKAKIA
+1994 DKDKNLSKAKVA
-2006 KIPAQEYQNGAAV
+2006 KVPAQEYQNGAAV

-2077 PTALTDSMVTN
+2077 PTVLTDSMVTN

-2197 KDYAV
+2197 KDYTV

-2208 KTMLDKKSNPK
+2208 KTVLDKKSNPK

>member
-28 VPMNTFA
+28 VPMNAFA

-43 QERSAGEFTLELSSE
+43 QERSAGEFTSELSSE
-58 PFSESAEK
+58 PFSESAEE

-80 SEKIEEMEREEV
+80 PEKIEEEEQDSTERVNSDSATETIEQTSEHESYRISEEASIA
-92 RQETTDNMTLDD
+92 EESICEESATDNESSSETDSITEEWSQTEIDNFSGETVSRIEWLRELTSAFELNLEKENYPDNYYSDISTSSEYYHDIMVATGYGLVDVDAGEEFRPDDNATREFAAYSMNMRVGYVRESSEYTFSEAGEVTHADDIQAAIDNGWMVLDGSDFHPNAALTVEVKDAMIKEAKEIYASRKIDANHENRYEFTDNVIVIPNDTL
-104 CENIEETETLEL
+104 IEL
-116 SQESLEEAEGSS
+116 SAENELTITDCPKTINQGDMFAVFDSGMPLVFRAEKISKSGSQTIVTIGDVDMEDAFTTFDMEGTIDTDLTSVFVEDDDETVQLNYIVGGSAEKQYEDGTKYESLEELGNREISAVQVVQEFDYEEVNNGKWFGKPGGNYEESNPACKFTITQTISDLDVNYISNGTSSVYLTVTGNVSINCSLNLDLLDAFMPDLKVIKIQVTPLAVTLDLDAVVTLKGKAVFNYDGFFEIGVDFKHNRGFKLVSHLYGDTFSTEINAEATVGLRASINANYVFIKGSLYAEMGLKGGVTVLNKDDNGEPKECTTIYAYLYANYGWSVKVFVLFDKDKKWSDSHAIYTKYNSPFRVSKHYENGKKVDCCTRSRKSLQEYKAGPMWFYSTPSNSKYGYNGGSS
-128 IIDSASQIEETSCMP
+128 GLDADGNPFTIFEYS
-143 TEEMT
+143 
-148 EEEVS
+148 
-153 DFDETEEL
+153 L
-161 SELSETETDED
+161 NED
-172 NEALYEMYYREY
+172 NEATITKYNGNVSALRIP
-184 EELVEELAAADNAYK
+184 EELDGYK
-199 ITENQLFMQA
+199 VVGIG
-209 PQYLLK
+209 
-215 NSAYDTYLTRCFDY
+215 NSVFKGKTALRTVVVP
-229 TREAMDSV
+229 DSV
-237 SSTQDIL
+237 ETIGYS
-244 AAFMKGLKDG
+244 AFENCSNLVSVQLPKG
-254 AEFLTKEIAS
+254 
-264 AYGWTDSNYKK
+264 
-275 QKKDLAGELVREYM
+275 
-289 GNEEYLGVSAEKL
+289 
-302 SKNLKGLNKIANADL
+302 
-317 KIQKE
+317 
-322 EYAKQLKEACT
+322 
-333 AMSDNDV
+333 
-340 DKAVD
+340 
-345 AIFGKLDKIS
+345 
-355 GYADKTVDAFDIVT
+355 VT
-369 SIMANQELEL
+369 SIGYYAFRNCSKLKKVEIPKSLETTTANFYLMNSGIFYDCENLKTIKFE
-379 EVIDDLIVALQ
+379 
-390 DSNDRDLYEGLI
+390 EG
-402 MIRSDI
+402 I
-408 TSDIGTYI
+408 TKIPQCIFANCS
-416 LENYLTDKALG
+416 
-427 KVKGILVDAIYNA
+427 
-440 VSGVTGIEIT
+440 GIE
-450 TSGKVIV
+450 
-457 GVAVNV
+457 
-463 GVWCY
+463 
-468 EKFQPSVDDI
+468 
-478 VHTTIMY
+478 
-485 NYALTLDTAVTKYKM
+485 
-500 KFYKKQ
+500 
-506 AKEEDIDCLQAA
+506 
-518 LTAELCAV
+518 
-526 KLMMKYAKGLTSNK
+526 
-540 ALKNTLENYRESIG
+540 
-554 ESPITYTGYI
+554 
-564 NYYRMLATKD
+564 
-574 IDAGLLTVT
+574 
-583 DDSAVQKTP
+583 
-592 DGTIIDEKY
+592 
-601 DPTESIK
+601 
-608 AKYAEI
+608 
-614 QKKYPPNAGKTWTGK
+614 
-629 YGGAEQCFGFAR
+629 
-641 MVFNLLFGCDM
+641 
-652 PKAYKG
+652 
-658 KKRYELVDNTN
+658 
-669 VTVIGQLSG
+669 
-678 SNVTADN
+678 
-685 MKKLV
+685 
-690 SQGKLGDVTQGYG
+690 DV
-703 APYGQHTMILQ
+703 
-714 ELTDTGAVFYQC
+714 E
-726 NLYGE
+726 
-731 CDIYTK
+731 
-737 LYTWEYLAGRYGT
+737 
-750 GDGTSGNGFTL
+750 
-761 YRANNYG
+761 
-768 TVYGD
+768 
-773 GSDLFYDDSVNFV
+773 
-786 INDGVLV
+786 
-793 KYNGWQSHVV
+793 

-809 AIGDGAFQNNKTMM
+809 
-823 TVEIPDGVISI
+823 SI
-834 GNSAFYGC
+834 EAY
-842 TNLVGVVIPDSVE
+842 
-855 SIGSQAFYGCTNLV
+855 A
-869 NVQLPENEKFVLI
+869 
-882 NWGCF
+882 F
-887 YNCKHLKGIEIPQT
+887 YNCKSLKNIILKIGIET
-901 VTEIGSTVFYNCE
+901 IGGYT
-914 KLVDV
+914 
-919 DLPNKLVSI
+919 
-928 DYWAFTN
+928 FTN
-935 VPIKKIT
+935 
-942 IPKSLERAYYA
+942 
-953 QEGGAFYNCS
+953 
-963 TLKEVNFEEG
+963 
-973 ITSIPSCLFM
+973 
-983 GCNGI
+983 
-988 EEIVIPNTVT
+988 
-998 SIGWGSFKNCKNL
+998 
-1011 EKVSIPDSVTE
+1011 DSALL
-1022 IGSTVF
+1022 G
-1028 YNCEKLVDV
+1028 
-1037 DLPNKLV
+1037 
-1044 SIDYW
+1044 
-1049 AFTNVPIKKITIPKS
+1049 
-1064 LERAYYAQE
+1064 
-1073 GGAFYNCST
+1073 
-1082 LKEVNFEEG
+1082 
-1091 ITSIPSCLF
+1091 
-1100 MGCNGIEEIVIPNTV
+1100 
-1115 TSIGWGSFKNCKN
+1115 
-1128 LEKVSI
+1128 
-1134 PDSVTEIGSTVFYNC
+1134 
-1149 EKLVDV
+1149 
-1155 DLPNKLVSID
+1155 
-1165 YWAFTNVP
+1165 
-1173 IKKITIPKSLERAYY
+1173 
-1188 AQEGGAFYNCS
+1188 
-1199 TLKEVNFEEGITS
+1199 
-1212 IPSYLFMGCNGVEE
+1212 
-1226 ITIPNT
+1226 
-1232 VTSIGWGSFEN
+1232 
-1243 CKNLEKAIIP
+1243 
-1253 SSVTAMEG
+1253 
-1261 YVFYNCVKLPEISIP
+1261 ISIP
-1276 DTVASMGNYIFSG
+1276 DTVTSMGNYIFSG
-1289 CTSLKNAK
+1289 CTSLKTAR
-1297 LPNIR
+1297 LPNTR
-1302 VNISDGMFQ
+1302 VNITDGMFQ
-1311 NCTSLTTIDLPK
+1311 NCTSLTTIALPK
-1323 TVTIIKKYAFQN
+1323 TVTTIKQYAFQN

-1342 LPENVTAIESSAF
+1342 LPENVTTIEQSAF
-1355 DGCTN
+1355 DNCTA
-1360 LAKVTLKQTL
+1360 LAKVTLNQKL
-1370 KTIGS
+1370 KTIGN

-1382 ALPELTIPNSVTTIG
+1382 ALSEITIPNSVTTIG
-1397 DYAFQDSDALTTVTI
+1397 DYAFQDSDALTTATI
-1412 SDSVTALGQYIFAH
+1412 SDSVTAIGQYIFAH
-1426 CDTLKDVKLGT
+1426 CDTLKDIKLGT

-1486 TISASAFS
+1486 TISANAFS

-1506 TYAETYANQI
+1506 TYAEIYANQI
-1516 GARFVNREVNAT
+1516 GAKFVNREVNAT
-1528 DVTLSSTSLSM
+1528 NVTLSSTTLSM
-1539 ITGAKHTLVMSV
+1539 IAGAKHTLVMSV
-1551 TPSDFT
+1551 TPNDFT

-1612 SKSTLSL
+1612 NRSTLSL

-1643 ATSDEKIAIVSQTGK
+1643 TTSDEKIAIVSQTGK

-1757 QLAGKTIQTTGDTI
+1757 QLAGKTIQTTGDTV

-1790 ISADGSA
+1790 ISADGTA
-1797 IDPGEEKPGESET
+1797 IDPGEENPGETET
-1810 STEDSTEGTSEEE
+1810 STEGSTEGSSEEE
-1823 ESSEEHPT
+1823 NSSEEHST
-1831 ESESDEPDGSLKDGL
+1831 ETEPDEPDGSLKDGL
-1846 YITGLKTKTYTGSTV
+1846 YITGLKTKTYTGSAV

-1876 GRDYT
+1876 GKDYT

-1958 VEYGTGDYTSVGTYT
+1958 VEYGTGDYTSVGTYR

-1994 DKDKNLSKAKIA
+1994 DKDKNLSKAKVA
-2006 KIPAQEYQNGAAV
+2006 KVPAQEYQNGAAV

-2077 PTALTDSMVTN
+2077 PTVLTDSMVTN

-2197 KDYAV
+2197 KDYTV

-2208 KTMLDKKSNPK
+2208 KTVLDKKSNPK